1 MAGVNKVTLLGRLG
15 KDPEVRTLE
24 NGSKLATVSIATGE
38 SYKDKDGNWQ
48 EKTEWHR
55 LNFWRDNADRA
66 ERLRKGDQVYVEGK
80 LTTRSWEQDNITRY
94 VTEIVVSYT
103 QIIDRNNP
111 SGIPPITEEPVSS
124 STYSSSTNSGSSSS
138 TGSSNE
144 APKELENS
152 GNPED
157 DLPF

>member
-1 MAGVNKVTLLGRLG
+1 MAGVNKVILLGRLG

-24 NGSKLATVSIATGE
+24 SGSKLATVSIATGK
-38 SYKDKDGNWQ
+38 SYKDQAGEWQ

-55 LNFWRDNADRA
+55 LTFWRDNADRA
-66 ERLRKGDQVYVEGK
+66 ERLRKGDQVYVEGE

-94 VTEIVVSYT
+94 VTEVVVNYT
-103 QIIDRNNP
+103 QIIERNSNNT
-111 SGIPPITEEPVSS
+111 GGVPPITEEPFPTSKPS
-124 STYSSSTNSGSSSS
+124 STTNTEVASELSG
-138 TGSSNE
+138 
-144 APKELENS
+144 S